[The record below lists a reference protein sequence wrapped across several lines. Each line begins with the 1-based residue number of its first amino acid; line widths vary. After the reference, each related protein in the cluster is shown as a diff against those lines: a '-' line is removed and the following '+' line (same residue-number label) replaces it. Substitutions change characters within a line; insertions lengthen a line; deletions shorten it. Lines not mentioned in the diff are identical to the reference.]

1 MTKKTDDFIINLDS
15 KREIESSFAVVNKII
30 RTASSGRNYLDVTLT
45 DRTGRIDGRMFPKGN
60 LEEIFDSIN
69 TGSIC
74 EICGNTSEFPPGSGR
89 INIIINSITELSES
103 DYDLDDFII
112 TSDNNKEE
120 LIKEIRA
127 TIKNM
132 ENVHLKNL
140 LKSFFCDQDFT
151 DVFYDAPA
159 AKIHHHNYIG
169 GLLDHSVE
177 VLKICQCLCE
187 LFPELDQDLL
197 YTGVL
202 LHDIGKM
209 RAYDYDLVK
218 IEMSEEGIMLNH
230 LFMSAYMVYEKI
242 KSLNFP
248 QDLSTNLLHC
258 ILSHHGAVSM
268 GWGST
273 VSPKL
278 PEAVALHY
286 ADNMDARVKEMF
298 QK

>member
-1 MTKKTDDFIINLDS
+1 MTKKPDDFVENLDS
-15 KREIESSFAVVNKII
+15 QRGIESSFAVVNKII
-30 RTASSGRNYLDVTLT
+30 RTASSGRSYLDITLT
-45 DRTGRIDGRMFPKGN
+45 DKTGQINGRMFPEDN
-60 LEEIFDSIN
+60 LEEIYDSIN

-74 EICGNTSEFPPGSGR
+74 EICGNTNEFPPGSGR
-89 INIIINSITELSES
+89 INIIINSITELSDG
-103 DYDLDDFII
+103 DYDLDDFIR

-120 LIKEIRA
+120 LIEEILVIIR
-127 TIKNM
+127 NM
-132 ENVHLKNL
+132 ENVSLKTL

-151 DVFYDAPA
+151 DVYYEAPA
-159 AKIHHHNYIG
+159 AKQHHHNYIG

-187 LFPELDQDLL
+187 LFPQLDQDLL
-197 YTGVL
+197 YAGVL

-209 RAYDYDLVK
+209 KAYDYDLVK
-218 IEMSEEGIMLNH
+218 IDMSEEGILLNH
-230 LFMSAYMVYEKI
+230 LFMSAYIVNEKM
-242 KSLNFP
+242 KSLDFP
-248 QDLSTNLLHC
+248 EDLSNKLLHL
-258 ILSHHGAVSM
+258 ILSHHGAVSL

-286 ADNMDARVKEMF
+286 ADNLDARVKEMF